1 MNKYQKGFSLLEL
14 FISLA
19 IGLVLFAGVMSIFV
33 GMKTTTSE
41 TSSLGA
47 LQENGRFALSVL
59 TDDLLREGFWGD
71 MPEQLTV
78 NSLIAVPNVVGTD
91 CVGEGLNN
99 GTFPQAIGY
108 FRSLWGT
115 TATGGDPLGCFAVAD
130 AKIGSDV
137 IQIKRLLAAPLT
149 QVVAGV
155 TVPATNV
162 PIGNFYLVANAA
174 TGSIFAGGAVP
185 AINNAQVWQYQH
197 HVYYI
202 REEAQGSEVVPV
214 LVQGQLSNSMFFRPL
229 IDGIEMIRFM
239 YGVDADNDG
248 AVDAFISSDNMTTA
262 FWDKNNDTNI
272 LSVKIYVL
280 ARDILPD
287 NKYQNMNTYQLG
299 DLSVNFITDG
309 VGDGYRRL
317 LLTSTVTLYN
327 ARVDTWP

>member
-1 MNKYQKGFSLLEL
+1 MNNYQKGFSLLEL

-41 TSSLGA
+41 TNSLGV

-71 MPEQLTV
+71 MPEQLSV
-78 NSLIAVPNVVGTD
+78 NSLLAVPNVGGTD

-99 GTFPQAIGY
+99 GTFPQAVGY
-108 FRSLWGT
+108 FRSLWGI
-115 TATGGDPLGCFAVAD
+115 TAATSNPLGCFAASD
-130 AKIGSDV
+130 AKIGSD
-137 IQIKRLLAAPLT
+137 ILQIKRVLSTPLT

-162 PIGNFYLVANAA
+162 AIGNFYLVANAA
-174 TGSIFAGGAVP
+174 TGSIFAGGLVP
-185 AINNAQVWQYQH
+185 VINNAQVWQYQH
-197 HVYYI
+197 HVYYV
-202 REEAQGSEVVPV
+202 REEAQGANVVPV

-248 AVDAFISSDNMTTA
+248 AVDAFISADNMTTA
-262 FWDKNNDTNI
+262 FWDKNNNTNI
-272 LSVKIYVL
+272 LAVKIYVL

-287 NKYQNMNTYQLG
+287 SDYQNMNTYQLG
-299 DLSVNFITDG
+299 DLAVNFITDG
-309 VGDGYRRL
+309 AGDNYRRL
-317 LLTSTVTLYN
+317 LFTSTVTLYN